1 MGNTDESV
9 AEDEED
15 NVELDEIFEE
25 VEELER
31 TVFGEEKLGARKK
44 EKASNY

>member
-1 MGNTDESV
+1 MGNEDENV

-15 NVELDEIFEE
+15 NVELDEIFED
-25 VEELER
+25 VEELET
-31 TVFGEEKLGARKK
+31 TVFGEEKLGARRK